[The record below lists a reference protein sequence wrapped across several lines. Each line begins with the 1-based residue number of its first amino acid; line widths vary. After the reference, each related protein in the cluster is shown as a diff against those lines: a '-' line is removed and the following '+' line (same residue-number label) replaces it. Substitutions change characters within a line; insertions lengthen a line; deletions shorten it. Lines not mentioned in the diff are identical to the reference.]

1 MTLFAVAFF
10 VIAALVLILGLMVR
24 PLADEPP
31 ASARKRHV
39 LSPIRKSGLPS
50 APASAH

>member
-31 ASARKRHV
+31 GVRKE
-39 LSPIRKSGLPS
+39 
-50 APASAH
+50 APRFIADA